1 MVKKK
6 NKEGKKTEPVEFS
19 EPAEDDEKQTE
30 AQKEI
35 VDLKRQVA
43 EKAELAQAYFAQLQ
57 RVQADFENFQKRV
70 DAEKSRIA
78 DSACESVVAGLL
90 DTLDNFERAIIHL
103 EKLPNE
109 ESKGVLMVYKNMLE
123 YLQTN
128 GLERIAAAGCQF
140 DPRKHDAIMMTD
152 FKGAEDG
159 EILEEFQSGYT
170 MKGKVIR
177 PAKVKVARLTEKKN
191 DINNINMEE

>member
-6 NKEGKKTEPVEFS
+6 NKETKKTEPVEFS
-19 EPAEDDEKQTE
+19 EPAEEKQELTE
-30 AQKEI
+30 MQKEI
-35 VDLKRQVA
+35 EDLKRQVA
-43 EKAELAQAYFAQLQ
+43 EKTELGQAYFAQLQ
-57 RVQADFENFQKRV
+57 RGQADFENYRKRIES
-70 DAEKSRIA
+70 EKARIA
-78 DSACESVVAGLL
+78 DSACEEIVAGLL
-90 DTLDNFERAIIHL
+90 DTLDNFERAINHL
-103 EKLPNE
+103 EKLPDD

-140 DPRKHDAIMMTD
+140 DPRKHDAIMMAD
-152 FKGAEDG
+152 FVGAEDG

-177 PAKVKVARLTEKKN
+177 PAKVKVARRTEKKN
-191 DINNINMEE
+191 DNNNINMEE